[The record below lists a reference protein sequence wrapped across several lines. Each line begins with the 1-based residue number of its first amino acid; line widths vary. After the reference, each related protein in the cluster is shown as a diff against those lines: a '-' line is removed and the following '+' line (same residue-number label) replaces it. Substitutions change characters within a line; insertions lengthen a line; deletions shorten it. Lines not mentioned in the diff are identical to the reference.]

1 VLAERK
7 YYDDY
12 DFNIDKQYNQYNYSK
27 IEEISKS
34 FKEDYRKSSRK
45 KTISFFVGTI
55 LGIIFVFAALSL
67 IVYNYAR
74 INEVRYN
81 IYSIKTEINQLNIEI
96 EELNS
101 KLDGTITLDNIEK
114 IAIEDLGMQY
124 PQPEQ
129 ILYINSQ
136 WNYKL
141 DDVEKDS
148 EEKSIE
154 ISSNADIKEKSKEAI
169 VIEKVI
175 SYASKIDQIINK

>member
-1 VLAERK
+1 MLAERK
-7 YYDDY
+7 YQDEYE
-12 DFNIDKQYNQYNYSK
+12 FNIDKEYGQYNYSK
-27 IEEISKS
+27 IEEISKN

-45 KTISFFVGTI
+45 KTFSFFATTI
-55 LGIIFVFAALSL
+55 LGIVLIFAALSI

-81 IYSIKTEINQLNIEI
+81 IYSIKSEINQLNIEI

-136 WNYKL
+136 WNYRL
-141 DDVEKDS
+141 DDEDREI
-148 EEKSIE
+148 EESGIE
-154 ISSNADIKEKSKEAI
+154 ISSNVGSKEKSKEAI

-175 SYASKIDQIINK
+175 TYATKIDQIINK